1 MDESGGERTAV
12 LLDEHPIWL
21 DGLER
26 ILTGLNL
33 QTVAKVSTRTEA
45 TAAVS
50 YHRPD
55 LLVLDPSG
63 KHGEADCL
71 AWVRQV
77 RQQLPEMKIVV
88 LASADDRPSIAA
100 AFAAGANAYVVKR
113 ASPDDLATAIRQAF
127 ESSIFLRP
135 PVESWL
141 TAGTPS
147 TFRRRRAH
155 AARAGDPDARRRRA
169 DERPGGASLWVT
181 EQTVKFHLANIY
193 RKLGVANR
201 TEASRWAQMN
211 GLLTRNASKD
221 PEESP
226 ALAVSA

>member
-147 TFRRRRAH
+147 TFNDGGLTRREREILTLVADGRTNAQAAH
-155 AARAGDPDARRRRA
+155 
-169 DERPGGASLWVT
+169 LIWVT
-181 EQTVKFHLANIY
+181 EQTVKFHLANVY
-193 RKLGVANR
+193 KKLGVANR